1 MEFSERLKQ
10 LRLESGYTQKELAK
24 KINLS
29 SQGAYR
35 KYETGEGKPRAAKI
49 EKLALIFNVSTSY
62 LLGETDIRTGTE
74 INSIMEKLSESRQKE
89 ILDFAKNKLI
99 EQQRESNIIMFNQ
112 SLVNY
117 EVLSDQALSAGK
129 RNGIS
134 DDTSTYTVYWTKKVK
149 YDYAVL
155 IKDNSMEPDY
165 HDQDIALIQEQHYPD
180 ADGQV
185 CAVLDFDR
193 GVSYIKCVTVE
204 DDFLRLESLN
214 QSVDDEGNLIYDDIL
229 LPRDETIK
237 ILGKVID
244 SFTPVK
250 KAF

>member
-24 KINLS
+24 KIETAQS
-29 SQGAYR
+29 SYVN
-35 KYETGEGKPRAAKI
+35 YEKGYNKPRASKI

-99 EQQRESNIIMFNQ
+99 EQQRENNILMFNQ

-117 EVLSDQALSAGK
+117 EVLSDQALSTGK
-129 RNGIS
+129 GNDIS
-134 DDTSTYTVYWTKKVK
+134 DDMSTYPVYWTKKVK

-155 IKDNSMEPDY
+155 IKGNSMEPDY
-165 HDQDIALIQEQHYPD
+165 HDQDIALIQEQNYPD